1 MLCDTMPASNFVS
14 FINVKQETWEV
25 ISRGFYRRIRYFAVM
40 FLRFLPAIW
49 CIKVYFGLFL
59 AGLDFQYKVKSNYT
73 YIKCFADLL
82 LTVPPA

>member
-40 FLRFLPAIW
+40 FLRFLPAI
-49 CIKVYFGLFL
+49 
-59 AGLDFQYKVKSNYT
+59 
-73 YIKCFADLL
+73 
-82 LTVPPA
+82 